1 MNWPSIFYF
10 FLLPIL
16 SWDPNHHLA
25 IRMESIFLN
34 VHTHHPIKEI
44 KWKETC
50 PAIFTFILACLSHVW
65 KFLLLSPHWL
75 QSQFGLGLHFAVS
88 CVIRLLCLCKPVIIK
103 AGSIFCLSVALEV
116 WILRWKVKIDSALF
130 SQTLFRPAAMV
141 SIEASTRNAQW
152 SLARSHNLCS
162 YLFHTEIDIFTARDG
177 RITWLSMLH

>member
-1 MNWPSIFYF
+1 
-10 FLLPIL
+10 
-16 SWDPNHHLA
+16 
-25 IRMESIFLN
+25 MESIFLN
-34 VHTHHPIKEI
+34 AHTHHPIKEI

-50 PAIFTFILACLSHVW
+50 PAVFTFILACLSHVW

-88 CVIRLLCLCKPVIIK
+88 CVTRLLCLCKPVIIK
-103 AGSIFCLSVALEV
+103 AGLIFCLSVALEAC
-116 WILRWKVKIDSALF
+116 ILRWKEKIDSALL

-152 SLARSHNLCS
+152 SLARFDNLCS